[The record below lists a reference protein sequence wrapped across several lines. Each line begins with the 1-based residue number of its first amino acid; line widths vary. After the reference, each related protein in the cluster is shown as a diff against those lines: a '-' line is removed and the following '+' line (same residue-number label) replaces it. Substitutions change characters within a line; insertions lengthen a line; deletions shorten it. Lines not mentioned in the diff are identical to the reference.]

1 MAHTMYEKLFKQHKN
16 QYGEYPCNDYLNNA
30 LRSLLMDDDPHRPTV
45 ANAIGEI
52 CYCIMKAD
60 GKYADDVAKRLA
72 ETGLCPYS
80 RF

>member
-1 MAHTMYEKLFKQHKN
+1 MLFGKHKN
-16 QYGEYPCNDYLNNA
+16 PYGEYPCNDYLNNA
-30 LRSLLMDDDPHRPTV
+30 LRALLADDPCRPTV

-80 RF
+80 KV